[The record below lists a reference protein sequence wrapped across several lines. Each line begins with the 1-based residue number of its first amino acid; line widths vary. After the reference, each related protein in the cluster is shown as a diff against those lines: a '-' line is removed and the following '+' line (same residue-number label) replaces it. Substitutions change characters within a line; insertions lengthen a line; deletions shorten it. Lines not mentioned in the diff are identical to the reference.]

1 MSKSAIAGSVWA
13 EMSEAQKIESV
24 SAGRAT
30 LREMVAGLL
39 DGSDKLRA
47 ACRDFLANS
56 DVCLEQI
63 RIEDAS
69 ESEVTTSPGPNLEPE
84 SGGSEESLP
93 DETNAALMEGARKR
107 RQGLPEGY
115 VPRQHKH

>member
-1 MSKSAIAGSVWA
+1 MSKSASGGSVWA
-13 EMSEAQKIESV
+13 EMSEAQKIETV

-30 LREMVAGLL
+30 LKEMVAGLL

-47 ACRDFLANS
+47 ACRDRLANS
-56 DVCLEQI
+56 DVCLEQT
-63 RIEDAS
+63 RIEEAS
-69 ESEVTTSPGPNLEPE
+69 KSAASPAPNLEQQ
-84 SGGSEESLP
+84 SERSEDSLP
-93 DETNAALMEGARKR
+93 GEANGALMDGARKR

>member
-1 MSKSAIAGSVWA
+1 MSNSANGGSVWA
-13 EMSEAQKIESV
+13 ELSEAQKIESV

-30 LREMVAGLL
+30 LKEMVAGLL

-56 DVCLEQI
+56 DVCLEQT
-63 RIEDAS
+63 RIEEAS
-69 ESEVTTSPGPNLEPE
+69 KSASTTSPEPKLEQQ
-84 SGGSEESLP
+84 SERSEDSLAG
-93 DETNAALMEGARKR
+93 EANGVLMDGARKR

>member
-1 MSKSAIAGSVWA
+1 MSKPAIGASVWA

-30 LREMVAGLL
+30 LKEMVAGLL

-63 RIEDAS
+63 RIADAS
-69 ESEVTTSPGPNLEPE
+69 ESEPTASPGPNLEQE
-84 SGGSEESLP
+84 SARSEESLP
-93 DETNAALMEGARKR
+93 DETSGALIEGARKR

>member
-1 MSKSAIAGSVWA
+1 MSKSASGGSVWA
-13 EMSEAQKIESV
+13 EMSEAQKIETV

-30 LREMVAGLL
+30 LKEMVAGLL

-47 ACRDFLANS
+47 ACRGFLANS

-69 ESEVTTSPGPNLEPE
+69 EPEATTATGPSLEQE

-93 DETNAALMEGARKR
+93 AETNGALMEGARKR

-115 VPRQHKH
+115 VPRHHKH